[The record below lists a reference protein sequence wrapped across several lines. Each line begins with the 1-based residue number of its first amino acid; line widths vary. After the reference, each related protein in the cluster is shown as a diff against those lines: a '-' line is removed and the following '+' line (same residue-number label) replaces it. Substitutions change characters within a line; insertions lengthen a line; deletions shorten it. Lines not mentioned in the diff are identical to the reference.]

1 MEIYSTEEQQE
12 QAIIGFLQRYWI
24 AFVAVIVIVIA
35 ASVGWYLYQD
45 HQDGKSLKASAAFE
59 AIMQSKA
66 DNKVVQLQSFI
77 NKYPDANSYPY
88 MARMILAKSFV
99 NENKY
104 QQAADALS
112 VVTQKADEPLR
123 SLAMLRLARVQLAL
137 KKDKD
142 ALATLDGVSGKSYKG
157 SVEAL
162 KGDIYVAQGHFGKAR
177 DAYQQAIAD
186 GNGSDPSL
194 QLKLDNLAGE

>member
-24 AFVAVIVIVIA
+24 ALVAVIIIVIA
-35 ASVGWYLYQD
+35 ASVGWFLYQD
-45 HQDGKSLKASAAFE
+45 HQNNTALQASTAFE
-59 AIMQSKA
+59 AIMKSSS
-66 DNKVVQLQSFI
+66 DDKVVQLQSFI
-77 NKYPDANSYPY
+77 DKYPNAKSYPY
-88 MARMILAKSFV
+88 MARMVLAKLFV
-99 NENKY
+99 NNNKY

-112 VVTQKADEPLR
+112 VVAQKADEPLR

-137 KKDKD
+137 KKDQA
-142 ALATLDGVSGKSYKG
+142 ALATLNGITGKPYKG

-162 KGDIYVAQGHFGKAR
+162 KGDVYVAKGNIGEAR

-186 GNGSDPSL
+186 GDGSDPSL